1 MNQDNIKEYIV
12 CLNGGSGV
20 IFQPSQDNLTYI
32 LTAKH
37 VLNNIANN
45 PYNGSVHIDYFT
57 VAANAFTRI
66 EPFQLVEGTNFFP
79 HPDANIDLAIITV
92 DRIPCPTNLVT
103 IQHVK
108 PDSGNYKLAGFPS
121 VRRQGRPELIDWI
134 RLDNL
139 TIGAERANGK
149 REGTVENNA
158 TRSELVGASGGGIFA
173 IRDGHLYL
181 AGIQNQITAPQEA
194 MGRVEFTPIWHFQ
207 NIVETPGCN
216 LETILPFYLKNFS
229 FLKSAAF
236 SFEIDALDENNLQ
249 FVKNY
254 LINKTQDVINS
265 GVTPIAIK
273 DFFGEKLLLDHNKVD
288 LLYTSQIWKVWLEFL
303 TIMNII
309 KYETFGES
317 ELSEIF
323 NSYRLKFSN
332 CEKDWTS
339 LINTDLLYSDYT
351 GLKID
356 GKVFVQTTNSPVNNY
371 VLPRDKIRD
380 IAKPYDK
387 SKFKTD
393 QGIHPFT
400 HFTFIH
406 ADHLKGEFL
415 QKRLVLFE
423 NLNDEAALL
432 NILKNEYNELF
443 STVI

>member
-20 IFQPSQDNLTYI
+20 IFQPSEDNHTYI

-37 VLNNIANN
+37 VLNNIADN
-45 PYNGSVHIDYFT
+45 PYNGFAHIDYFT
-57 VAANAFTRI
+57 AAANEFTHI
-66 EPFQLVEGTNFFP
+66 EPFQLVEGTNYFP

-108 PDSGNYKLAGFPS
+108 PDSGQYKLVGFPS
-121 VRRQGRPELIDWI
+121 VRRVGTPQSVNWI

-139 TIGAERANGK
+139 TVGAERAHGK

-158 TRSELVGASGGGIFA
+158 TRNELIGASGGGIFT

-181 AGIQNQITAPQEA
+181 AGIQNQITAAQEA
-194 MGRVEFTPIWHFQ
+194 MGRVEFTPISHFQ
-207 NIVETPGCN
+207 NIVDIPGCN
-216 LETILPFYLKNFS
+216 LETIQPFYLKNFS
-229 FLKSAAF
+229 FLKSTAF
-236 SFEIDALDENNLQ
+236 GFEIDALDENNLQ
-249 FVKNY
+249 FVKSY

-273 DFFGEKLLLDHNKVD
+273 EFFGERLLLDHNKVD
-288 LLYTSQIWKVWLEFL
+288 LLNTSQIWKVWLEFL

-309 KYETFGES
+309 KYETFGEA
-317 ELSEIF
+317 ELGEIF
-323 NSYRLKFSN
+323 NSYRLKFSS

-356 GKVFVQTTNSPVNNY
+356 GKVFVQTANSPANNY
-371 VLPRDKIRD
+371 ILPRDKIRD
-380 IAKPYDK
+380 IAKTYDK

-406 ADHLKGEFL
+406 ADHLKRDFL
-415 QKRLVLFE
+415 QKRLGLFE
-423 NLNDEAALL
+423 NINDEATLL
-432 NILKNEYNELF
+432 NILKNEYNDLF
-443 STVI
+443 SAAI